1 MNIGPN
7 TWGPYG
13 WKFIHFI
20 ALAYPINPSHDD
32 KINYYNF
39 FNNLSNVLPCQL
51 CIDNYKKHLM
61 LYPLNDIVLSSND
74 KLLKW
79 SIDMHNEIN
88 KLNNKKIYNYD
99 TAINLIKNN
108 YTEVSEPILEY
119 FDNNTKVSEP
129 ILENYDNSTL
139 VSQNNITKIN
149 NTSNNTLIYLFIIT
163 FIILII
169 IALLYK

>member
-20 ALAYPINPSHDD
+20 ALAYPINPSNDD
-32 KINYYNF
+32 KVNYKNF
-39 FNNLSNVLPCQL
+39 FNNLGNVLPCQL

-61 LYPLNDIVLSSND
+61 LYPLNDIILSSND

-88 KLNNKKIYNYD
+88 KSNKKKVYDYD

-108 YTEVSEPILEY
+108 YIEVAEPILEK
-119 FDNNTKVSEP
+119 F
-129 ILENYDNSTL
+129 DNSTL
-139 VSQNNITKIN
+139 VSPNKITKIDN
-149 NTSNNTLIYLFIIT
+149 ISDNTLTYLFIIT